1 MKQNLAVVPSGN
13 IPLQQQSKKISIS
26 SNQGV
31 SEALQS
37 KNFQLQERFYQE
49 LGLMQDSKVKIQDQ
63 QKQRLENQQ
72 KKSQDQQHS
81 IQIIQTVK
89 TEEFEDDEPFQI
101 NLYSQKNFSLDRQKV
116 ENIVNTQNF
125 GQGNSNNFDKK
136 LQTQSSTQIQRQVI
150 MEKNPQN
157 KKDLIQSVQLDSKNA
172 SNSLVKSQSP
182 KEGLRYSKS
191 FQNNQGGS
199 SKHKT
204 GNTSN
209 EMYSIKQD
217 SFSTSIQSASQ
228 TISNPSSL
236 IDHYK
241 LKYLQEVEKSLSSN
255 NTNSQNSQA
264 NEDILTQKMQLI
276 ELKKKKIFQQA
287 NNECKNLKIPLI
299 TQSLEF
305 NNRYPTLKKNSK
317 AQQGHKKRMSLRE
330 QTKRRKQFTDKK
342 NVRLNKSMKASRLST
357 SFDLYCI
364 YESKSEDS
372 NDHSP
377 QESRN
382 RSFFFKSEK
391 ILNQLGLPS
400 APSSPTAEKQ
410 DEILDSSENNEEKL
424 INTVPNSSR
433 QEKTDK
439 VITQTIQ
446 NQTFVKKQ
454 QKDENIKISNEQQ
467 DNNNNKFF
475 DNSVKAPAS
484 NIDVKNQIQTKGNEQ
499 LALKNSDSNSKL
511 KKNAI
516 NQSKTPQESQKSKI
530 NKNIPITKKS
540 LELVSNF
547 NKMTSPNANQ
557 NQMTQS
563 VVTMV
568 QNRQNSQTDRKENL
582 RSSQLSIKQEQNNKS
597 NSDLTKDKGNLMTNS
612 INLVKKEQQQQLIV
626 YDLKNHKVS
635 NPEKL
640 VNQQA
645 KQKEKTENGDTS
657 LNESST
663 KPKYEQDQINESEK
677 SNKINRSCSG
687 EIEDEEENID
697 GSPKGLNIINLYRKS
712 NSQQDVPSILE
723 NQSVE
728 NQQNTLIANNQ
739 NTTNNHNQHPF
750 KKRNSSL
757 TSFNSPQNTN
767 QQNFNIKFD
776 NSSNL
781 RNSMPKM
788 PQVLPLSVSQ
798 FPSANK
804 TKDFRFMTEEGTPQ
818 QNQSN
823 GNQSN
828 SNQGD
833 NFQGHITQ
841 SVNLNKE
848 QQNQKKEIKEL
859 IPQMKDSQS
868 FKYQSD
874 RIQVIQFDKK
884 QSRQNNQDSSK
895 NSSLKGRRNS
905 LNQISGQ
912 KLVIQ
917 STQNNPQ
924 QGFNTNY
931 PLNALINQSNVSQV
945 LKKSESQSAFQNST
959 YRDQFKQKLE
969 LKSINQ
975 NQGYNLSIYIQNN
988 LKQFANQNS
997 QSPKGS
1003 RKGVENLE
1011 SVAESQCNS
1020 PKDARSEKLRSNIS
1034 YSSISKSKA
1043 HSDLNSPEI
1052 KGQNQ
1057 KLLESKKL
1065 KVVKVQPK
1073 TSQQSPAFKPL
1084 KNANQ
1089 QCNSELEVLDLKAN
1103 INEMY
1108 YKKSIKPSP
1117 QRNQNLWSPESQGK
1131 QISQLDTQVSHLQS
1145 TKTNPD
1151 TDNSNIIDNSK
1162 QKKNVLVS
1170 EFYKD
1175 LSTPLFVQLGNSHAH
1190 ANLPQTLTQSAKNE
1204 RYKNIKDE
1212 IEKISSTNTSNLRRE
1227 QMQLQNN
1234 QIMSPF
1240 WGQIDLKK
1248 QNEKKELVIKPLIQE
1263 PSQQKQQQK
1272 KNKFNVESKVKSY
1285 IQAGQQNYA
1294 SNSKQKEQANFH
1306 LAKGAGIINSSQQP
1320 NQINSKSLHQESLDL
1335 GKQNR
1340 ESQSMFT
1347 TYETFG
1353 QVNNNGTY
1361 IDSNFV
1367 NGNIDQ
1373 NEKNVEYQSNSRYN
1387 TKNEVK
1393 QNNQNSYGDNQIKQ
1407 IKSSQQG
1414 FGDQQQSQLS
1424 SVEYLT
1430 QIQQQMQMQR
1440 QLANEQLQ
1448 KAQQSINLIQQSIE
1462 NKNAIG
1468 SNYSTLI
1475 INGKQNNLQ
1484 SQK

>member
-1 MKQNLAVVPSGN
+1 MKQNLAIGPSGN
-13 IPLQQQSKKISIS
+13 IPLQQQPKKINIS

-31 SEALQS
+31 SEAFQM
-37 KNFQLQERFYQE
+37 KNFQLQDRSQQE
-49 LGLMQDSKVKIQDQ
+49 LGLPQDSKIKIQDQ
-63 QKQRLENQQ
+63 QKQRLENMLR
-72 KKSQDQQHS
+72 KSQDEQQS
-81 IQIIQTVK
+81 IQLIQTVK

-101 NLYSQKNFSLDRQKV
+101 NLYSQKNFSLDRYQG
-116 ENIVNTQNF
+116 ESISNTQNSI
-125 GQGNSNNFDKK
+125 QSNSINVDKK
-136 LQTQSSTQIQRQVI
+136 LHTQSSTQIQKQVI

-157 KKDLIQSVQLDSKNA
+157 KKDLTQSVQIDNKLV
-172 SNSLVKSQSP
+172 SNNLMKSQSP

-191 FQNNQGGS
+191 FQNSQGGS
-199 SKHKT
+199 SKHKM
-204 GNTSN
+204 GNIQN
-209 EMYSIKQD
+209 EMYSGKQD
-217 SFSTSIQSASQ
+217 SFSTSIQTASQ

-264 NEDILTQKMQLI
+264 SEDILTQKMQLI

-287 NNECKNLKIPLI
+287 NNEGKNLKIPLI
-299 TQSLEF
+299 SQSLEF
-305 NNRYPTLKKNSK
+305 NNRYPTLKKNTK
-317 AQQGHKKRMSLRE
+317 IQQGHKKRMSLRE

-372 NDHSP
+372 NDQSP

-382 RSFFFKSEK
+382 RSFIFKSEK

-433 QEKTDK
+433 QQEKTEK
-439 VITQTIQ
+439 FTNQTIQ
-446 NQTFVKKQ
+446 TSNFAKKNQS
-454 QKDENIKISNEQQ
+454 QKDETFKSGMEEQDSN
-467 DNNNNKFF
+467 NTY
-475 DNSVKAPAS
+475 DNSTKTPVNTDLKS
-484 NIDVKNQIQTKGNEQ
+484 QIQTKGSEQ
-499 LALKNSDSNSKL
+499 FALKNSDSNSKL
-511 KKNAI
+511 KKNVN
-516 NQSKTPQESQKSKI
+516 NQSKTLQENQKSKI

-540 LELVSNF
+540 LELTSSQ
-547 NKMTSPNANQ
+547 NKLTSPNTNQ

-563 VVTMV
+563 VVTTV
-568 QNRQNSQTDRKENL
+568 QNRQSSSQTERKENL

-597 NSDLTKDKGNLMTNS
+597 NSDLMKDKGNTMTNS
-612 INLVKKEQQQQLIV
+612 ISLVKKEQLIV
-626 YDLKNHKVS
+626 YDLKSHKVN
-635 NPEKL
+635 NPEKQI
-640 VNQQA
+640 NQQI
-645 KQKEKTENGDTS
+645 KQKEKVENGDIS
-657 LNESST
+657 SNESSQ
-663 KPKYEQDQINESEK
+663 KPKYEQDQINENDK
-677 SNKINRSCSG
+677 SNKINITCQG
-687 EIEDEEENID
+687 AIEEEENID

-712 NSQQDVPSILE
+712 NSQQDVPSLLE

-728 NQQNTLIANNQ
+728 NQQNLQMTNNQ
-739 NTTNNHNQHPF
+739 NSSNQNQYPF

-757 TSFNSPQNTN
+757 TSFNSPQNAN

-781 RNSMPKM
+781 RNSMPKI
-788 PQVLPLSVSQ
+788 PQVLPLTVSQ
-798 FPSANK
+798 FSSANK
-804 TKDFRFMTEEGTPQ
+804 TKDIRFMTEEATPQ

-823 GNQSN
+823 GNQQN
-828 SNQGD
+828 SNQDD
-833 NFQGHITQ
+833 NLQVRISQ
-841 SVNLNKE
+841 STNLNKE
-848 QQNQKKEIKEL
+848 QQTLKNEAKEF
-859 IPQMKDSQS
+859 PQMRDSQS

-884 QSRQNNQDSSK
+884 QSRQNNQDGSK

-912 KLVIQ
+912 KLAIQ
-917 STQNNPQ
+917 STQNSPQ
-924 QGFNTNY
+924 QGFNNNY
-931 PLNALINQSNVSQV
+931 PLNTLINQSNVSQI
-945 LKKSESQSAFQNST
+945 LKKSESQAAFQNST

-997 QSPKGS
+997 QSPKGN
-1003 RKGVENLE
+1003 RKGLENLE
-1011 SVAESQCNS
+1011 SVGESQCNS
-1020 PKDARSEKLRSNIS
+1020 PKDAKSEKLRSNIS
-1034 YSSISKSKA
+1034 YSSINKSKA

-1073 TSQQSPAFKPL
+1073 TSQQSPAFKPQ
-1084 KNANQ
+1084 KVVTQ

-1103 INEMY
+1103 INDMY

-1175 LSTPLFVQLGNSHAH
+1175 LSTPLFVQLGSSHVH
-1190 ANLPQTLTQSAKNE
+1190 VNLPQTLTQSAKNE

-1212 IEKISSTNTSNLRRE
+1212 IERISSTNTSNLRRE

-1248 QNEKKELVIKPLIQE
+1248 QSEKKELVIKPLIQE
-1263 PSQQKQQQK
+1263 LSQQKQLQK

-1285 IQAGQQNYA
+1285 IQAGQLNQA
-1294 SNSKQKEQANFH
+1294 PNSKQKEQTNFH
-1306 LAKGAGIINSSQQP
+1306 LAKGAGIISSSQQS
-1320 NQINSKSLHQESLDL
+1320 NQQNSKSLHQESLDL
-1335 GKQNR
+1335 GKQNK

-1353 QVNNNGTY
+1353 QVNNNGKYT
-1361 IDSNFV
+1361 DNNQT

-1373 NEKNVEYQSNSRYN
+1373 TEKKIEYQSNSKYN

-1393 QNNQNSYGDNQIKQ
+1393 QNNISVSGENQSKN
-1407 IKSSQQG
+1407 IKSNQQNL
-1414 FGDQQQSQLS
+1414 GDQHSQLTP
-1424 SVEYLT
+1424 VEYLT

-1462 NKNAIG
+1462 IKNAIG
-1468 SNYSTLI
+1468 SNYNTLI
-1475 INGKQNNLQ
+1475 INGKQNNFQ